1 MSRRRDEENPT
12 LSAPVV
18 MLLQHF
24 HRHPVPQIV
33 RLELGVADAAFGRAE

>member
-1 MSRRRDEENPT
+1 MKKTR
-12 LSAPVV
+12 LYQLGVV